1 MYSYYRQSV
10 FQGVRKGHQRRF
22 RCQEEFLHGR
32 MAGHRNGCMGTGGAA
47 VPGAEETCGCGT
59 LFRAGLGRLLDGCT

>member
-1 MYSYYRQSV
+1 MSGRISS
-10 FQGVRKGHQRRF
+10 RKDG
-22 RCQEEFLHGR
+22 
-32 MAGHRNGCMGTGGAA
+32 GHRNGCMGTGGAA